1 MARRLH
7 KALRWEKQR
16 LAERQHQIHVLSDVL
31 YDLQRSEGKDF
42 IEKKT
47 WHWGCGIKFTGLT
60 KLEYK
65 TVKSVLP
72 NLSKLNKSTTTSNYS
87 LSGRFG
93 HTPPDKPDGTF
104 SLSVEFTWDLP
115 DTCKVTYKDVIEK
128 AGDSY
133 FLENGKIMWKTK
145 KAVVDCGDPLM
156 ESVFS
161 G

>member
-1 MARRLH
+1 MARKLH

-16 LAERQHQIHVLSDVL
+16 IAERQHQLHVLSDIL
-31 YDLQRSEGKDF
+31 YDLQKSEGMDF
-42 IEKKT
+42 IDKKT

-60 KLEYK
+60 KLEFK

-72 NLSKLNKSTTTSNYS
+72 KLSKLNKSTNSKNYS
-87 LSGRFG
+87 LFGRFG
-93 HTPPDKPDGTF
+93 ESPPDESDGLWT
-104 SLSVEFTWDLP
+104 LSVEFIWDLP
-115 DTCKVTYKDVIEK
+115 ETCTVTYKDVIEQ

-133 FLENGKIMWKTK
+133 FVENGKIMSKTK

-156 ESVFS
+156 DSVFS